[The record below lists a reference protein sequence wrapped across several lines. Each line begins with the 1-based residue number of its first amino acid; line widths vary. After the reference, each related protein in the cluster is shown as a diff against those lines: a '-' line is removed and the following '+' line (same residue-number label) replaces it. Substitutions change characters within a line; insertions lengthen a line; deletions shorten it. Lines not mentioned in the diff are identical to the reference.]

1 MGHRIF
7 LLKFISDLCV
17 DSQCLAF
24 LVFVKLGINI
34 MKLKVF
40 VQVLVM
46 IIFKF
51 VNTDVDVVRNR
62 GSVEKRLCSM
72 SDHEI
77 MYSDKSFTRNITAR
91 EICVCFTHIYH

>member
-7 LLKFISDLCV
+7 LLKSISDLCV

-24 LVFVKLGINI
+24 LIFVKLGINI

-51 VNTDVDVVRNR
+51 VNTDVDVVQNR

-72 SDHEI
+72 SD
-77 MYSDKSFTRNITAR
+77 N
-91 EICVCFTHIYH
+91 